1 MAVTVQSDFSP
12 AAQGR
17 IDPAKYTALSD
28 FLDEI
33 NKPDNREALVKT
45 YGEQGIT
52 GFLQMT
58 GAAKAAGTNDEVQW
72 WEETRLHP
80 TQAFTYKANAL
91 ATATSFVAYLADNE
105 TQRVLRNNDVVLFN
119 GDVRGIVSGLG
130 TDAYNLDSQ
139 QYDGQD
145 EATITIISGDLGTAA
160 TAGDA
165 GTFSIIGNLFE
176 QGSDQNDAYLE
187 SQVNKKTNKYMIMK
201 ETFKVTG
208 SQATNIGWVNL
219 GNGDYRWYVKGEA
232 DTRKRFMD
240 KREMMMLLGQ
250 TATNTLPAGYQV
262 DGSQGYFSALEETG
276 AGKGGIVVTEA
287 TEAAMLDSVAKFDS
301 IIKELDKQGANPE
314 YAMYV
319 NTGVGLNIDDA
330 IATGVFSSPTSGVTG
345 QFGAFNNDREL
356 AANLGFS
363 SFTRGGYTFHKH
375 SWKLLNE
382 PTLLAGSDYFGVMI
396 PMSTVVDPRSGD
408 RNPSLEMNFKSVGG
422 YSRDMEHFITG
433 SILGANTD
441 TKDFAQFNYRS
452 EICLVT
458 RGANRHVLLKK
469 S

>member
-1 MAVTVQSDFSP
+1 MAAVTQGDFSP
-12 AAQGR
+12 AAQR
-17 IDPAKYTALSD
+17 RVDPSKYTALAD
-28 FLDEI
+28 FIDEI
-33 NKPDNREALVKT
+33 NKPDNRESLVKT
-45 YGEQGIT
+45 YGDQGIT

-58 GAAKAAGTNDEVQW
+58 GATKAAGTNDEVQW

-80 TQAFTYKANAL
+80 RQDVSANA
-91 ATATSFVAYLADNE
+91 ATGATSSTMVVDLPTTAA
-105 TQRVLRNNDVVLFN
+105 RVLRNNDVVLFN
-119 GDVRGIVSGLG
+119 GNVRGFVSGIPATGYGLDG
-130 TDAYNLDSQ
+130 SGAY
-139 QYDGQD
+139 
-145 EATITIISGDLGTAA
+145 ATAA
-160 TAGDA
+160 TALVTVLDGSIGVAASA
-165 GTFSIIGNLFE
+165 GTAIANGLSIIGNLFE

-187 SQVNKKTNKYMIMK
+187 SQVNKKTNKYMIIK
-201 ETFKVTG
+201 EAFKVTG

-219 GNGDYRWYVKGEA
+219 GGGDYRWYVKGEA

-250 TATNTLPAGYQV
+250 TTSNISNI
-262 DGSQGYFSALEETG
+262 DGSQGYFSALEATG
-276 AGKGGIVVTEA
+276 AGNGGIVYTDASADLLGSVT
-287 TEAAMLDSVAKFDS
+287 DFDE
-301 IIKELDKQGANPE
+301 IVKELDKQGANPE
-314 YAMYV
+314 YAIYC
-319 NTGVGLNIDDA
+319 NTQTSLNIDDA
-330 IATGVFSSPTSGVTG
+330 IAQGVAGTGMTAGVTG

-356 AANLGFS
+356 AANLGFQ

-382 PTLLAGSDYFGVMI
+382 PTLLADSDFAGVMI
-396 PMSTVVDPRSGD
+396 PMSTVVDPKTGD
-408 RNPSLEMNFKSVGG
+408 RNPSLEMNFKSAGG

-458 RGANRHVLLKK
+458 RAANRHVLLKK